1 MLKSFKYF
9 GIILIVFFLL
19 FSLSTMSL
27 AASDIDMNLEDNSTA
42 DNEIVIEENG
52 TYSEEETENTT
63 ETTSTDNTTT
73 DATSDATVSATS
85 VSATTDDGLSFTNIL
100 NILLITVGVVLILLA
115 IAILIRLK

>member
-63 ETTSTDNTTT
+63 ETISTDDT
-73 DATSDATVSATS
+73 DSSLETTVSATS